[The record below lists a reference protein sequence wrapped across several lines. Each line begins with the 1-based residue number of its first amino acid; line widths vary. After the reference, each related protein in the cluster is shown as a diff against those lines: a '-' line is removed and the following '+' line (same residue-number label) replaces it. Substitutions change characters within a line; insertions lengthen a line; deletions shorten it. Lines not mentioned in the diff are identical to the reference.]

1 MCAGAGVWP
10 GFAMQAPL
18 LELRR
23 SDTEDASPVRAPPA
37 WAQLGNVVPFAR
49 PHARRSEPEL
59 PPLAEVVP
67 AEPFAAAVPGDGAQ
81 RRLAALLVASLAI
94 HAALLALLWPAPPPL
109 VGIELAPLTV
119 EIVVSD
125 GSRGTSSPNV
135 SEQTPG
141 EAPKK
146 LELAQPTPE
155 TVRPADTP
163 VEDKAAAVSEPAR
176 EPPAPD
182 AIPPE
187 AEQPAVKSTA
197 ENAPV
202 EKAPP
207 ASEPE
212 QTQPPA
218 NSEQL
223 RQTEAAL
230 QPEPIVPPP
239 PVHTKQVPPET
250 KAAPVPPP
258 KPTPAQSTAAPVRK
272 QESAREAKR
281 PAQAVPNH
289 PAQNGIKDKA
299 AAAKASASAPAR
311 QSSAD
316 PNYRGQVFAH
326 LARFKRM
333 PPEAQRNHSQG
344 VATVSFV
351 IDGSGH
357 VGAVSLV
364 GATGIAS
371 LDQEAQSL
379 PRRASPF
386 PPPPGGRPVPV
397 RAPISFRF

>member
-1 MCAGAGVWP
+1 
-10 GFAMQAPL
+10 MQAPL

-49 PHARRSEPEL
+49 PYARRSEPEL
-59 PPLAEVVP
+59 PPLAIVVP
-67 AEPFAAAVPGDGAQ
+67 AERSVAALPGDHAQ
-81 RRLAALLVASLAI
+81 RRLTALLVASLAI

-135 SEQTPG
+135 SERTPG
-141 EAPKK
+141 EAPKE

-155 TVRPADTP
+155 TARPADSP

-176 EPPAPD
+176 EPAVPN

-187 AEQPAVKSTA
+187 ADQPAVQATA
-197 ENAPV
+197 DNAPV
-202 EKAPP
+202 EKAPA

-212 QTQPPA
+212 QTQRPA
-218 NSEQL
+218 NPQEL

-230 QPEPIVPPP
+230 QPEPISPPP
-239 PVHTKQVPPET
+239 PVQTPQGPSET
-250 KAAPVPPP
+250 KAAPVALP
-258 KPTPAQSTAAPVRK
+258 KPTPAQPTAAPVRK
-272 QESAREAKR
+272 QESVREAKR
-281 PAQAVPNH
+281 PAQAIPN
-289 PAQNGIKDKA
+289 P
-299 AAAKASASAPAR
+299 AAKASASAPAR

-333 PPEAQRNHSQG
+333 PPEAQRNRSQG
-344 VATVSFV
+344 VATVNFV